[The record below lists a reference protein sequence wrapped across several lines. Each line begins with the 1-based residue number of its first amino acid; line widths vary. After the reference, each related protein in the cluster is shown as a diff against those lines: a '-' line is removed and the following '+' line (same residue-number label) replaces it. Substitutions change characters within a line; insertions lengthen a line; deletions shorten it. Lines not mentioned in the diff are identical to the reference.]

1 MKVML
6 KIAAVAAALF
16 TANSALALDLQN
28 WSMKVAAN
36 RIMPKVQSGDMTGP
50 SLSGTKVDVEGDT
63 QPTVAFEYR
72 YDSRFS
78 SEIVLGTPYKHN
90 LVGAGAVAG
99 VGKTGSVKSLPPTVF
114 GQYHFLDEQT
124 LFRPYV
130 GLGVTYAYFYGETG
144 SAALTAMTQAGSST
158 PTTFSVD
165 NKWAV
170 SPQVGVHYR
179 IDQRWYL
186 NLVAVKTF
194 LKTKAHFSTG
204 QTIDMTLNPLSVSMG
219 LGYHF

>member
-6 KIAAVAAALF
+6 KIAAVAATFF

-28 WSMKVAAN
+28 WSMKVAVN

-78 SEIVLGTPYKHN
+78 SEIVLGTPCKHN

-114 GQYHFLDEQT
+114 GQYHFLDEQS
-124 LFRPYV
+124 L
-130 GLGVTYAYFYGETG
+130 
-144 SAALTAMTQAGSST
+144 
-158 PTTFSVD
+158 
-165 NKWAV
+165 
-170 SPQVGVHYR
+170 
-179 IDQRWYL
+179 
-186 NLVAVKTF
+186 
-194 LKTKAHFSTG
+194 
-204 QTIDMTLNPLSVSMG
+204 
-219 LGYHF
+219 